1 MPAETPLLFGVDP
14 DEIWELVPEEAR
26 KIGQKTPVILLKAP
40 SLATT
45 VQYEALVSDRR
56 KATLALDPTVLQ
68 EIETLTDRKYKIDP
82 LPEGSSEE
90 EAQAYIEKVR
100 QFVALSARW
109 AEAYAKTAP
118 QFKEREEVIDLR
130 ILSEAIAGWRE
141 LPTASGKMIDFE
153 KVKSRIGEVL
163 RGALR
168 RELIEAALAG
178 TTVSEQDAEGLQ
190 SSPASQAA

>member
-40 SLATT
+40 SLAAT
-45 VQYEALVSDRR
+45 VQYEALVSERR
-56 KATLALDPTVLQ
+56 KATLALDPTVMQ
-68 EIETLTDRKYKIDP
+68 EIEALTDRKYKIDP
-82 LPEGSSEE
+82 LPEGSTED
-90 EAQAYIEKVR
+90 EAQAYVEKAR
-100 QFVALSARW
+100 QFVALNARW

-118 QFKEREEVIDLR
+118 QFKEREEMIDLR

-153 KVKSRIGEVL
+153 KVKNRIGEVL

>member
-1 MPAETPLLFGVDP
+1 MPTETPLLFGVDP
-14 DEIWELVPEEAR
+14 DEVWEYIPEDAR

-40 SLATT
+40 SLSTA
-45 VQYEALVSDRR
+45 VQHEALDSERR
-56 KATLALDPTVLQ
+56 KATLALDPTVLA
-68 EIETLTDRKYKIDP
+68 EIEALTDRKYKIDP
-82 LPEGSSEE
+82 LPAGSSDEK
-90 EAQAYIEKVR
+90 AQAYIEKVR
-100 QFVALSARW
+100 QFVALNARW
-109 AEAYAKTAP
+109 SEAYAKTAP

-130 ILSEAIAGWRE
+130 ILSESIAGWRE

-168 RELIEAALAG
+168 RELIDAAMAG
-178 TTVSEQDAEGLQ
+178 TSVSEQDAEGLQ